1 MPYEKSHAARAA
13 SIIIHNNS
21 ILFMYREKNNKAY
34 YAFPGGTVEN
44 NEKPEDTVLREV
56 YEETSLY
63 VNLVQLLYHI
73 QITND
78 SGFKDEYFYL
88 CDYVSGTPQIQPDAV
103 EQQRMRAGNNYYEL
117 KWVPLNEIEKLLIYP
132 LEIRGWL
139 EQDLINGFSDK
150 VREAKVARR

>member
-1 MPYEKSHAARAA
+1 MPHKKRYAARAA
-13 SIIIHNNS
+13 AIIIHNNS
-21 ILFMYREKNNKAY
+21 ILFMYREKGNKAY

-63 VNLVQLLYHI
+63 VNLVKLLYHI
-73 QITND
+73 QIAD
-78 SGFKDEYFYL
+78 ASGFKDEYFYL
-88 CDYVSGTPQIQPDAV
+88 CDYVSGTPQIRSDAI

-139 EQDLINGFSDK
+139 EQDLRYGFSDT
-150 VREAKVARR
+150 VHEARVMR